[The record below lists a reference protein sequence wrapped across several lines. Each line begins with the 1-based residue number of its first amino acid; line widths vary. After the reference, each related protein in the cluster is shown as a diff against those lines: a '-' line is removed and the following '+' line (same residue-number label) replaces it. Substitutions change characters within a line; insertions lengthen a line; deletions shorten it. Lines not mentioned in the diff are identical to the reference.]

1 MSLLSFKVFCIEL
14 YAEHV
19 QKDSTEVYRLFEKN
33 GLLEL
38 LDTEYEDLSGMSME
52 YLMCYFDEWLGF
64 SPDKE

>member
-1 MSLLSFKVFCIEL
+1 MSLLSFIVFCIEL

-19 QKDSTEVYRLFEKN
+19 HKDSTEVYRLFEKN

-52 YLMCYFDEWLGF
+52 YLMCYFDEWLGL